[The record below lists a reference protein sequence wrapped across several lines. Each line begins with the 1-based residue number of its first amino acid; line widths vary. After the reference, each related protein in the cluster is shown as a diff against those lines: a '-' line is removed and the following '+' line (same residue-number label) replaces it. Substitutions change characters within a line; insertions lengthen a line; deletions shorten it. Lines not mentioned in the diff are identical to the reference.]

1 MTAHFLDVYYAF
13 QWDLEIVG
21 CGLTLTWGGGQ
32 INRESLYLPEISY
45 LGRKQAPADSPGS
58 DLLGNSLISVFL
70 TIFVRFCFLY

>member
-1 MTAHFLDVYYAF
+1 MGPGNSGLWPDI
-13 QWDLEIVG
+13 DLG
-21 CGLTLTWGGGQ
+21 GGGQ
-32 INRESLYLPEISY
+32 INSESLYLPEISY